1 MARLPIMPV
10 FPRDLIAD
18 TAHLS
23 PEQFGA
29 YCRILFHTWIANGQA
44 LADDERRMAHLV
56 GVSVHRWR
64 THLRPVLVEFFD
76 LGDGHWHQKRLEAEW
91 AKALTKSTKARK
103 SANDRW
109 KEDNRQ
115 DRLSFPEA
123 NAEADAL
130 ADAPAPSDAI
140 HRQSQEDSPSCS
152 NPEAVAAKEVEK
164 PKEGN
169 PVERAARALAV
180 NRPRPKTPALR
191 AQIKAQLAWKHC
203 RFLSARGRPG
213 EAADYFSRIDAKTCL
228 PPPELFE
235 AVDARMRAARW
246 DDMRAWKAQNGI
258 RA

>member
-91 AKALTKSTKARK
+91 EKALTKSTKARK

-115 DRLSFPEA
+115 DRLTFPDA
-123 NAEADAL
+123 NAEANAL
-130 ADAPAPSDAI
+130 ADAPAFSDAI
-140 HRQSQEDSPSCS
+140 HRQSQEDSPSVQTL
-152 NPEAVAAKEVEK
+152 N
-164 PKEGN
+164 
-169 PVERAARALAV
+169 LW
-180 NRPRPKTPALR
+180 PRKRSKNQKRGILLSALR
-191 AQIKAQLAWKHC
+191 APWL
-203 RFLSARGRPG
+203 
-213 EAADYFSRIDAKTCL
+213 
-228 PPPELFE
+228 
-235 AVDARMRAARW
+235 
-246 DDMRAWKAQNGI
+246 
-258 RA
+258 